1 MRVVRRRA
9 GVLLT
14 ALLMTLTVGLSGCGP
29 DEAKG
34 TAAAPTPTPT
44 TPPSESSGPPFEDE
58 PVPPIPT
65 DTALQQ
71 PKAGSTI
78 RPEATRTAVPGASQL
93 PAPTEAPRTIQ
104 GFPVP
109 EGATVKDPGPLDDT
123 WQFDIQT
130 SEPGKVIAFYKRVLP
145 QMGYTVR
152 TDVTYTLGL
161 EKVHWDLA
169 FDGKV
174 SGTMAR
180 DPDNGVVFVVVN
192 PPGQKAIAGE

>member
-1 MRVVRRRA
+1 MRVVRRPA
-9 GVLLT
+9 AILT
-14 ALLMTLTVGLSGCGP
+14 ALLLALAVGGCGH
-29 DEAKG
+29 DEDKGG
-34 TAAAPTPTPT
+34 TASAATPE
-44 TPPSESSGPPFEDE
+44 PSAAESTGLPYEDE
-58 PVPPIPT
+58 PVPPLPT
-65 DTALQQ
+65 DTTLQQ
-71 PKAGSTI
+71 PKAGATI
-78 RPEATRTAVPGASQL
+78 RPEATLTAVPGASQL

-109 EGATVKDPGPLDDT
+109 RGAKVKDPGPLDDT

-130 SEPGKVIAFYKRVLP
+130 DSPDEVIAFYKRVLP

-152 TDVTYTLGL
+152 TDVTYTLGM
-161 EKVHWDLA
+161 EKVRWDLA